1 MDQPEHIP
9 SAAAIA
15 LNRFGLGARS
25 GAAPLAD
32 PRAWLIDQFGRY
44 EPRPTGFAALAD
56 ARTLLDQYRE
66 GVRAARASEAAT
78 AERQRARR
86 NLRDAA
92 QSLYRD
98 GVQARTDAALVTE
111 APFVERMVHFW
122 SNHFCVSADNPR
134 VAALAPAF
142 ERDAIRPHV
151 LGQFQDMLLAVVRH
165 PAMLFYLNQVGSIGP
180 SSPAAQRAPDR
191 TRGLNENL
199 AREIME
205 LHTLGARSG
214 YTQQDVTA
222 FARAL
227 TGWSTGRGGLFTFQ
241 AAQHEPGTQ
250 TILGRR
256 YAQSGVEQAHA
267 ALLDFAAAPATA
279 THIATKLARH
289 LTGDDPS
296 QAIIRRLTGAF
307 MRSGGDLPTLY
318 RTLIDSLEAW
328 SPAGRKFKT
337 PWEWTISALR
347 GLGCRTAA
355 SLPIAA
361 LQTQLGQR
369 VWRPGAPAGWDD
381 TAAAWAGSDA
391 LLRRV
396 EVAQRLAA
404 APVSQGVDARALAPQ
419 ILPNALSAATSQQIA
434 RAESPAAALALLLAS
449 PDFLRR

>member
-56 ARTLLDQYRE
+56 AGTLLDQYRE

-227 TGWSTGRGGLFTFQ
+227 TGWSTGRGGLFT
-241 AAQHEPGTQ
+241 
-250 TILGRR
+250 L
-256 YAQSGVEQAHA
+256 S
-267 ALLDFAAAPATA
+267 
-279 THIATKLARH
+279 
-289 LTGDDPS
+289 
-296 QAIIRRLTGAF
+296 
-307 MRSGGDLPTLY
+307 
-318 RTLIDSLEAW
+318 
-328 SPAGRKFKT
+328 
-337 PWEWTISALR
+337 
-347 GLGCRTAA
+347 RTA
-355 SLPIAA
+355 
-361 LQTQLGQR
+361 
-369 VWRPGAPAGWDD
+369 
-381 TAAAWAGSDA
+381 
-391 LLRRV
+391 
-396 EVAQRLAA
+396 
-404 APVSQGVDARALAPQ
+404 
-419 ILPNALSAATSQQIA
+419 
-434 RAESPAAALALLLAS
+434 
-449 PDFLRR
+449 